1 MAARNDNVTLAAS
14 AWTQITDGD
23 VTAIR
28 VQNIG
33 TGTVWIK
40 ARVGAGAL
48 ASLGGSICLDPMMT
62 IGADTP
68 LTELFPG
75 VSGANRVYA
84 WSEAGGIVSVSHA

>member
-1 MAARNDNVTLAAS
+1 MAARNDNVTLAAN

-33 TGTVWIK
+33 TGAVWVK

-48 ASLGGSICLDPMMT
+48 ASLGGAICLDPLMM
-62 IGADTP
+62 IGADMP
-68 LTELFPG
+68 LADLFPG

-84 WSEAGGIVSVSHA
+84 WSEVGGLVSVSHA